1 MATQQQFIDFLSEIE
16 PSPTTKSV
24 CVSAHSKLRAKL
36 ETHETYKDIHVNTY
50 LSGSY
55 ARVRQTDGTVRRC
68 TLSTRAELWQRK
80 QLRLRLLQF
89 AANTQGSN
97 AFDYFPVDRTN
108 KGEVRQPERNANLA
122 QMKAEFHSIIE
133 AIRAQVVEYGNTEKD
148 IFGVRRGRTA
158 RTPVAPV
165 AAKYRGPKT
174 GATWS
179 RRGRAPA
186 WPMTPVLTTEPGQTK
201 EARGALATNSHDRLF
216 LTLRF
221 CPLLAWTPVPQSLQ
235 SYFETPSARIAAI
248 ASSDLLPTN
257 RASRSLVKFVF
268 GEEDEHEEALYG
280 TANHRVS
287 EGS

>member
-1 MATQQQFIDFLSEIE
+1 MRTWREWLIAEARHVATQQQFIDFLSEIE

-108 KGEVRQPERNANLA
+108 KGEVWTGQSFIDTHEPFNA
-122 QMKAEFHSIIE
+122 
-133 AIRAQVVEYGNTEKD
+133 
-148 IFGVRRGRTA
+148 
-158 RTPVAPV
+158 
-165 AAKYRGPKT
+165 
-174 GATWS
+174 
-179 RRGRAPA
+179 
-186 WPMTPVLTTEPGQTK
+186 
-201 EARGALATNSHDRLF
+201 
-216 LTLRF
+216 
-221 CPLLAWTPVPQSLQ
+221 
-235 SYFETPSARIAAI
+235 
-248 ASSDLLPTN
+248 
-257 RASRSLVKFVF
+257 
-268 GEEDEHEEALYG
+268 
-280 TANHRVS
+280 
-287 EGS
+287 